1 MSGRKRHILVDTR
14 GNLLKIKVHPAN
26 VSESAGGQ
34 LLLTDLKP
42 VFPRLSHLWVDQGY
56 KAVFVH
62 WVQETLH
69 WTVTVVTPPYRPR
82 GDTAKA
88 IRELIGDA
96 AFEQRYAKGFRLLP
110 RRWVV
115 ERTFAWLGKQRRL
128 SKDYEFLS
136 TTEETWAYLTMSR
149 LMLRRLAQ
157 PKSYFPTFFTHF
169 RVDTKS
175 V

>member
-1 MSGRKRHILVDTR
+1 M

-26 VSESAGGQ
+26 ISESAGGQ
-34 LLLTDLKP
+34 LLLTGLKST
-42 VFPRLSHLWVDQGY
+42 FPRLSHLWVDQGY
-56 KAVFVH
+56 KPTFVT
-62 WVQETLH
+62 WVQETLT

-115 ERTFAWLGKQRRL
+115 E
-128 SKDYEFLS
+128 
-136 TTEETWAYLTMSR
+136 M
-149 LMLRRLAQ
+149 
-157 PKSYFPTFFTHF
+157 
-169 RVDTKS
+169 V
-175 V
+175 

>member
-1 MSGRKRHILVDTR
+1 MSGRKRHILVDTM

-26 VSESAGGQ
+26 ISESAGGQ
-34 LLLTDLKP
+34 LLLTGLKP
-42 VFPRLSHLWVDQGY
+42 TFPRLSHLWVDQGY
-56 KAVFVH
+56 KPIFVA

-115 ERTFAWLGKQRRL
+115 ERTFAWFGKQRRM
-128 SKDYEFLS
+128 SKDYELLS
-136 TTEETWAYLTMSR
+136 TTEQTWAYLTMSR
-149 LMLRRLAQ
+149 LMLRRLTQ
-157 PKSYFPTFFTHF
+157 PKT
-169 RVDTKS
+169 
-175 V
+175 

>member
-1 MSGRKRHILVDTR
+1 MSGRKRHILVDTM

-26 VSESAGGQ
+26 ISESAGGQ
-34 LLLTDLKP
+34 LLLTGLKP
-42 VFPRLSHLWVDQGY
+42 SFPRLSHLWVDQGY
-56 KAVFVH
+56 KPTFVA

-69 WTVTVVTPPYRPR
+69 WTVRVVTPPYRPR

-115 ERTFAWLGKQRRL
+115 ERTFAWFGKQRRL
-128 SKDYEFLS
+128 SKDYELLS
-136 TTEETWAYLTMSR
+136 RTEETWAYLTLSC
-149 LMLRRLAQ
+149 LMLRRLVQ
-157 PKSYFPTFFTHF
+157 SN
-169 RVDTKS
+169 S
-175 V
+175 